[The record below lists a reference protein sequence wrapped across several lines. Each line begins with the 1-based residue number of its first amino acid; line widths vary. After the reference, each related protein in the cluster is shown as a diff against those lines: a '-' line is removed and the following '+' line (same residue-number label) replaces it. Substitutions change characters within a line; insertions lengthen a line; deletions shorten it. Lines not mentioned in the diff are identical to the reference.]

1 MRSVHLSQ
9 DLSVKCQ
16 RCGAELSREKASVVS
31 SKKRTMHF
39 CDNCFKSVF
48 KYDENMKTI
57 NMIWEENG
65 KKFPMIV
72 RSNNWHRS
80 SYMKIKD
87 YRTVELPSGKKKQ
100 AFIGDMYLR
109 GDLKEQDR
117 PVGKSNQFLWF
128 AWSEELAQKYKEE
141 PRPEQEAQV

>member
-1 MRSVHLSQ
+1 MSQ
-9 DLSVKCQ
+9 QIYAVKCE
-16 RCGAELSREKASVVS
+16 RCKEDISKEKASSVT
-31 SKKRTMHF
+31 SKKNTLYF

-48 KYDENMKTI
+48 KFDASMKTI

-65 KKFPMIV
+65 KRFPMIV
-72 RSNNWHRS
+72 RSNNWHKS

-87 YRTVELPSGKKKQ
+87 YRNVDSPTGKKKQ

-109 GDLKEQDR
+109 GELKEQDR

-128 AWSEELAQKYKEE
+128 AWSEELAHKYKEE
-141 PRPEQEAQV
+141 PRPEQQQVEAQI

>member
-1 MRSVHLSQ
+1 MSQ
-9 DLSVKCQ
+9 ESTEVRCQ
-16 RCGAELSREKASVVS
+16 RCGQGIAREKASVVT
-31 SKKRTMHF
+31 SKKKTLHF

-48 KYDENMKTI
+48 KFDENMKTV
-57 NMIWEENG
+57 NKIWEENG
-65 KKFPMIV
+65 KRFPLIV

-87 YRTVELPSGKKKQ
+87 YRNVDSQSGKKKQ

-109 GDLKEQDR
+109 GELKEQDR

-141 PRPEQEAQV
+141 PRPEQEPQV